1 MAILAECPIC
11 HRKQATKNKE
21 TDDRGRWCR
30 KCVGCMGAFCVWGQK
45 EGHGP
50 LLVFARGAMGGG
62 E

>member
-1 MAILAECPIC
+1 VQKV
-11 HRKQATKNKE
+11 R
-21 TDDRGRWCR
+21 RG
-30 KCVGCMGAFCVWGQK
+30 GMGAFCVWGQK